1 MTWVGKYNATRHKI
15 IVAAV
20 EKGNYR
26 AVAARLAGVHPS
38 NLYKWLEEGANDSDA
53 EIPYKDSRYRKL
65 YEDVEEAEA
74 RFESKMV
81 EVVVDAAE
89 DGPKNWTAA
98 MTMLER
104 TRPERFGKR
113 DTTVIEG
120 GDRPITSATIHILAS
135 PEAQAQANELLK
147 TLARTPIQASRDVPA
162 LPAPSM
168 DDVIDAEGS

>member
-1 MTWVGKYNATRHKI
+1 
-15 IVAAV
+15 
-20 EKGNYR
+20 
-26 AVAARLAGVHPS
+26 
-38 NLYKWLEEGANDSDA
+38 
-53 EIPYKDSRYRKL
+53 
-65 YEDVEEAEA
+65 
-74 RFESKMV
+74 
-81 EVVVDAAE
+81 
-89 DGPKNWTAA
+89 
-98 MTMLER
+98 MLER